1 MQTILR
7 VAGLTLFFAVVGIG
21 ASREYTWF
29 GSLSVAFLLALF
41 ASLFVATCRRIS
53 TGAVLFAG
61 VLAAVNY
68 ADRLKYEELR
78 QHLHHQD
85 LPILLQFIREFE
97 IGFFRQYAHLVIPSL
112 IAATIFVLA
121 LATLWKL
128 ERPILARWSR
138 AALLPVQLAIA
149 VYATGY
155 FVDSPYMAGVRSQLP
170 PRVSADKAPLRVS
183 AGLAALAESLALSNL
198 IAEDRRTTPSRP
210 PVQPPR
216 QCLDCPDV
224 IIVHLESVYDPQ
236 MEASYANMPPLSYF
250 VGAGLERWSTLIRV
264 HTWGGNS
271 VVTEFELLCSVNHQL
286 FGWGGLQPHINVAP
300 FMQGCFGND
309 LKTLGYA
316 NSVLYSLNGTFSG
329 VRAAFGRYG
338 YDDFRDFTSLNL
350 PKKWADLHDRIVYEK
365 LFESM
370 RAPRTSPRSYFV
382 STNWNHGPHG
392 LKPMET
398 KYSGPY
404 DPKAASSPA
413 LADYVNR
420 LNDSV
425 SALNEIAEFISTLPY
440 TVVVIAYGDHHPAF
454 AKDYSTETTNEFQDP
469 DYLTP
474 LMMFRNFHGPAIEQ
488 VRRIN
493 VEETAYF
500 ISRFAGI
507 GPLPRQSEIRA
518 IQGRCGMEQTV
529 CSEREKSRLRAVN
542 LEEQARPN
550 VEPQSPQQGSGL

>member
-7 VAGLTLFFAVVGIG
+7 INGFVLLLAFVIIS

-29 GSLSVAFLLALF
+29 GSLSVAFLLSIF
-41 ASLFVATCRRIS
+41 SSLFVAACRRIT

-61 VLAAVNY
+61 TLAAVNY

-85 LPILLQFIREFE
+85 LPILFQFIREFE
-97 IGFFRQYAHLVIPSL
+97 IGFFRQYAHLVTPSL
-112 IAATIFVLA
+112 IAATIFVLV
-121 LATLWKL
+121 LVTLWRFEK
-128 ERPILARWSR
+128 PIVARWSR
-138 AALLPVQLAIA
+138 AVLLPAQLAIA

-155 FVDSPYMAGVRSQLP
+155 FVNSPYMTGVRSQLP
-170 PRVSADKAPLRVS
+170 PRVSADRAPLRLS

-198 IAEDRRTTPSRP
+198 IAEDRRAIPSWTPN
-210 PVQPPR
+210 QPPR

-224 IIVHLESVYDPQ
+224 VIVHLESIYDPQ
-236 MEASYANMPPLSYF
+236 MEASYSTMPPLSDL
-250 VGAGLERWSTLIRV
+250 VGAGLEKWSTLIRV

-286 FGWGGLQPHINVAP
+286 FGWGGLQPHVNVAP
-300 FMQGCFGND
+300 FMRGCFGND

-329 VRAAFGRYG
+329 VRTAFGRYG
-338 YDDFRDFTSLNL
+338 YDDFRDFTTLNL

-392 LKPMET
+392 LQPVDPR
-398 KYSGPY
+398 YPGPY
-404 DPKAASSPA
+404 DPKAAGSPA

-425 SALNEIAEFISTLPY
+425 SALNDLAGFISALPY
-440 TVVVIAYGDHHPAF
+440 PVVVAAYGDHHPAF
-454 AKDYSTETTNEFQDP
+454 AKNYSPETMTEFNDP

-474 LMMFRNFHGPAIEQ
+474 LMMFRNFQGPVMER
-488 VRRIN
+488 VRTIN
-493 VEETAYF
+493 VEETASY

-507 GPLPRQSEIRA
+507 APLPRQSEIRA
-518 IQGRCGMEQTV
+518 IQGRCGTEQTA
-529 CSEREKSRLRAVN
+529 CSESDKSRLRAVN
-542 LEEQARPN
+542 LEQQAQPN
-550 VEPQSPQQGSGL
+550 VQQR